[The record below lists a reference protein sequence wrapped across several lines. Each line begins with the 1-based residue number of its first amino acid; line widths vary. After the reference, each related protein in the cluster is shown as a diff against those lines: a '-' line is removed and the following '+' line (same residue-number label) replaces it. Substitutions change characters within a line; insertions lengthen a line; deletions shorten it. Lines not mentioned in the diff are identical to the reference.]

1 MGKDHISTK
10 DILRVEHV
18 DNYYSKGGLGILKKT
33 EQNHVLHDISLTIGN
48 DEFFGLVGESGCGKS
63 TLANAIL
70 GLIPFEGT
78 IEVAGHAH
86 KSTDRREFTRHIQAV
101 FQDPLS
107 ALNPRRTIGE
117 TMREPLMAH
126 GIGNRQEQD
135 RKIAKM
141 LETVGL
147 DASYADRYPKELSG
161 GQRQRV
167 CIGAALILEPELI
180 IADEAISA
188 LDVSVGSQILNLFN
202 TIDVERDFSMLFISH
217 NLNVVYYLCDRIA
230 VMHKGYIVEM
240 GTADA
245 VYNHS
250 GHPYTRLLLSAIPD
264 MEEEKDR
271 EKELLEKFKAPVA
284 GACAYYYRCPYA
296 GDHCHKK
303 PELIN
308 IAGEGEPEHLVRCF
322 MPTLFDPSRVREPL
336 DIPGREKGTGNSGR
350 EVRKP

>member
-1 MGKDHISTK
+1 MDKKHNASG

-18 DNYYSKGGLGILKKT
+18 NNYYSKGGLGILKKA
-33 EQNHVLHDISLTIGN
+33 ERNQVLHDVSLTIGN

-63 TLANAIL
+63 TLSNAIL

-78 IEVAGHAH
+78 IEVAGHRH
-86 KSTDRREFTRHIQAV
+86 KDTDRKEFTRHIQAV

-107 ALNPRRTIGE
+107 ALNPRKTIGE
-117 TMREPLMAH
+117 TMREPLRAH
-126 GIGNRQEQD
+126 DVGSKEEQKEMVA
-135 RKIAKM
+135 RM

-147 DASYADRYPKELSG
+147 DASYADRYPRELSG

-167 CIGAALILEPELI
+167 CIGAALMLQPELI
-180 IADEAISA
+180 IADEAVSA

-230 VMHKGYIVEM
+230 VMYKGYIVEQ

-264 MEEEKDR
+264 MEEANDR
-271 EKELLEKFKAPVA
+271 EKELLEKFKAPVP
-284 GACAYYYRCPYA
+284 GACVYYHRCPYA
-296 GDHCHKK
+296 SSHCHKK
-303 PELIN
+303 PGLVN
-308 IAGEGEPEHLVRCF
+308 IAGKGEPEHLVRCC
-322 MPTLFDPSRVREPL
+322 MPTLFDPKNVEEPA
-336 DIPGREKGTGNSGR
+336 DIPGA
-350 EVRKP
+350 VLRKETL